1 MPKKDLW
8 VGIAEPDPTPIVD
21 SASSCDSVISNN
33 SSSSE
38 MSDSG
43 YDYLSVEE
51 KECLM
56 FLEETLHSLDTEA
69 DSGISVDEAEAVEPS
84 KLPRTWPT
92 RDVPKELNPEYLG
105 KHKQTDTKA
114 NTSLSGSIP
123 AVTLSPGHHS
133 LPKNITA
140 KNTVQAS
147 KIFVA
152 EAAETN
158 ADDLKTLSQLHP
170 TSWGSSKHGTLD
182 IPNKLPEISTQGRVP
197 ELESVVIPPPEPF
210 QDQRQSHLII
220 GHDPML
226 TDSWRHAESGAT
238 SHYEFKRN
246 RGIMEDYEARALQQE
261 LSPEAVETATGKE
274 SFLKSFSPKC
284 NKKSSEQI
292 ISHQETDHKHIL
304 EESQLDSSF
313 KQGPPTA
320 PKPRKLPP
328 NIILKTSKSN
338 VVSLN
343 VDPIHKI
350 KVSLPSSGRPRAATG
365 DFSMEKSYALQ
376 KEQGRARREALAKL
390 GLPLDS
396 EINPDDQVIKT
407 SIYSKPRETS
417 CTGSRENLNMDDI
430 TLNKKSVQ
438 QSDQIDGKE
447 VQPTEI
453 SIPSVKQANF
463 KSNTLERSGVGLSS
477 YISSGSE
484 GQNFKNNKTSFLNK
498 ITPNFLRNNRMRPAS
513 LGTGKDF
520 VDLKENKLHNVEQ
533 DKNYERRSYPLQH
546 PSKLPR
552 PPCVSVKIT
561 PKGATEEHRREAL
574 KKLGLLKE

>member
-21 SASSCDSVISNN
+21 SAGSCESVISNN
-33 SSSSE
+33 SSSLE
-38 MSDSG
+38 MSGSG

-69 DSGISVDEAEAVEPS
+69 DSGLSTDETEAVEPS

-92 RDVPKELNPEYLG
+92 RDIPKELDPEYLE
-105 KHKQTDTKA
+105 KNKRIDPKD

-123 AVTLSPGHHS
+123 AVILSPGHHS
-133 LPKNITA
+133 LPKNINA

-158 ADDLKTLSQLHP
+158 ADDLKTLPQLHS
-170 TSWGSSKHGTLD
+170 TSWGSSKQGTLN
-182 IPNKLPEISTQGRVP
+182 IPNELPEITTQGRVS

-210 QDQRQSHLII
+210 QDQRQSHIII
-220 GHDPML
+220 GYEPI
-226 TDSWRHAESGAT
+226 HAESGAT

-246 RGIMEDYEARALQQE
+246 QGVTEEYEARAVQQE
-261 LSPEAVETATGKE
+261 LSPEMMETATGKE
-274 SFLKSFSPKC
+274 SYLKSVSPKC

-343 VDPIHKI
+343 VDPTHKI

-365 DFSMEKSYALQ
+365 DFSMEKTYALQ
-376 KEQGRARREALAKL
+376 KEQGRARREALEKL
-390 GLPLDS
+390 GLPLDN
-396 EINPDDQVIKT
+396 EKNPDDQVIKT
-407 SIYSKPRETS
+407 SVYSKPRETS
-417 CTGSRENLNMDDI
+417 CTGSTENLNMNDI

-438 QSDQIDGKE
+438 QSNQIDGKD

-477 YISSGSE
+477 CISSGKE
-484 GQNFKNNKTSFLNK
+484 GQQFKNNKISFLNK
-498 ITPNFLRNNRMRPAS
+498 ITPSFLRNNRMRPAS

-520 VDLKENKLHNVEQ
+520 VDLKENKLHNVEL

-552 PPCVSVKIT
+552 PPCVSVQIT
-561 PKGATEEHRREAL
+561 PKGTTEEHRREAL

>member
-21 SASSCDSVISNN
+21 SAGSCESVISNN
-33 SSSSE
+33 SSSLE
-38 MSDSG
+38 MSGSG

-69 DSGISVDEAEAVEPS
+69 DSGLSTDETEAVEPS

-92 RDVPKELNPEYLG
+92 RDIPKELDPEYLG
-105 KHKQTDTKA
+105 KNKRIDPKD

-123 AVTLSPGHHS
+123 AVILSPGHHS
-133 LPKNITA
+133 LPKNSA

-158 ADDLKTLSQLHP
+158 ADDLKTLPQLHS
-170 TSWGSSKHGTLD
+170 TSWGSSKQGTLD
-182 IPNKLPEISTQGRVP
+182 IPNELPEITTQGRVS

-210 QDQRQSHLII
+210 QD
-220 GHDPML
+220 
-226 TDSWRHAESGAT
+226 
-238 SHYEFKRN
+238 KRN
-246 RGIMEDYEARALQQE
+246 QGVTEEYEAKAVQQE
-261 LSPEAVETATGKE
+261 LSPEMMETATGKE
-274 SFLKSFSPKC
+274 SYLKSVSPKC

-304 EESQLDSSF
+304 EQSQLDSSF

-365 DFSMEKSYALQ
+365 DFSMEKTYALQ
-376 KEQGRARREALAKL
+376 KEQGRARREALEKL
-390 GLPLDS
+390 GLPLDN
-396 EINPDDQVIKT
+396 EKNPDDQVIKT

-417 CTGSRENLNMDDI
+417 CTGSMENLNMDDI

-438 QSDQIDGKE
+438 QSDQIDGKD

-477 YISSGSE
+477 CISSGKE
-484 GQNFKNNKTSFLNK
+484 GQQFKNNKISFLNK
-498 ITPNFLRNNRMRPAS
+498 ITPSFLRNNRMRPAS

-520 VDLKENKLHNVEQ
+520 VDLKENKLHNVEL
-533 DKNYERRSYPLQH
+533 DKNYDRRSYPLQH